1 MTDHSLTPPSFEDLE
16 AAAGR
21 IAGHVRRTP
30 VLRDE
35 TLDELAGCRLL
46 FKCEHL
52 QRVGAFKYRGA
63 TNAVLSLG
71 DAEASRGVVT
81 QSSGNHGA
89 AIALACRQRGI
100 SATVVMPRSAP
111 ASKRDNVLRYG
122 ARIVD
127 CDTDQAA
134 RDAVTVEVLRD
145 TGGTLIH
152 PFNDARI
159 IAGQGTAT
167 REFLLQL
174 AEANQQIDTVMAP
187 VSGGGLLSG
196 TALAAKSMQPGI
208 RVIGAEPA
216 QAADAYESFRRGER
230 ITNVPIDTLCD
241 GLRATIGPLP
251 FALLQ
256 QHCDDILLAS
266 EAQIIDAMH
275 LVWTHLKQ
283 TVEPSSAVPLAV
295 VLANPDAFADRDIG
309 IILSGGNVDL
319 AQLPWQ
325 TANTHQDR

>member
-1 MTDHSLTPPSFEDLE
+1 MTGSTDALPDLRDIE
-16 AAAGR
+16 AAADR
-21 IAGHVRRTP
+21 ITGHVRRTP

-35 TLDELAGCRLL
+35 NLDKLAGCRLQ

-63 TNAVLSLG
+63 TNAVLSLSEE
-71 DAEASRGVVT
+71 EASRGVVT

-89 AIALACRQRGI
+89 AIALACRERGI

-111 ASKRDNVLRYG
+111 ASKRENVLRYG

-127 CDTDQAA
+127 CDTEQAA
-134 RDAVTVEVLRD
+134 RDAVTAEVLRE

-159 IAGQGTAT
+159 IAGQGTAA
-167 REFLLQL
+167 REFLQQL
-174 AEANQQIDTVMAP
+174 AEGGQHIDTIMAP

-196 TALAAKSMQPGI
+196 TALAAKSLQPDI

-216 QAADAYESFRRGER
+216 QAADTYESFRRGER
-230 ITNVPIDTLCD
+230 ITNVPIDTICD

-266 EAQIIDAMH
+266 EAQIIGAMR

-283 TVEPSSAVPLAV
+283 IVEPSSAVPLAV
-295 VLANPDAFADRDIG
+295 VLANPETFANRDVG

-319 AQLPWQ
+319 DRLPWLK
-325 TANTHQDR
+325 HPKDR

>member
-1 MTDHSLTPPSFEDLE
+1 MTDHSLALPRFEDIE
-16 AAAGR
+16 TAANR
-21 IAGHVRRTP
+21 IAGHARRTP

-63 TNAVLSLG
+63 SNAVLSLSEE
-71 DAEASRGVVT
+71 EAARGVVT

-111 ASKRDNVLRYG
+111 ASKRENVLRYG

-134 RDAVTVEVLRD
+134 RDAVTAEVLGE

-152 PFNDARI
+152 PFNDACI
-159 IAGQGTAT
+159 IAGQGTAA
-167 REFLLQL
+167 REFLQQL
-174 AEANQQIDTVMAP
+174 AETNQHIDTIMAP

-196 TALAAKSMQPGI
+196 TALAAKSMQVDI
-208 RVIGAEPA
+208 RVIGTEPA

-230 ITNVPIDTLCD
+230 ITSVPINTICD

-251 FALLQ
+251 FTLLQ

-266 EAQIIDAMH
+266 EAQIIDAMR

-283 TVEPSSAVPLAV
+283 TIEPSSAVPLAV
-295 VLANPDAFADRDIG
+295 VLANPKIFTGRDVG

-319 AQLPWQ
+319 DRLPW
-325 TANTHQDR
+325 AADN

>member
-1 MTDHSLTPPSFEDLE
+1 MTEQDSRLPTFADIE
-16 AAAGR
+16 AAAER
-21 IAGHVRRTP
+21 IAGRVRRTP

-35 TLDELAGCRLL
+35 VLDELAGCRLL

-63 TNAVLSLG
+63 TNAVLSLS
-71 DAEASRGVVT
+71 DEEAAHGVVT

-89 AIALACRQRGI
+89 AIALACRERRI
-100 SATVVMPRSAP
+100 TATVVMPRATP
-111 ASKRDNVLRYG
+111 TAKRDNVLRYG

-127 CDTDQAA
+127 CDTGQAA
-134 RDAVTVEVLRD
+134 RDAVTADVLRD
-145 TGGTLIH
+145 TGATLIH

-159 IAGQGTAT
+159 IAGQGTAA
-167 REFLLQL
+167 REFLQQL
-174 AEANQQIDTVMAP
+174 AEANQHIDTIMAP

-196 TALAAKSMQPGI
+196 TALAAKSMQPDI
-208 RVIGAEPA
+208 RVVGAEPA
-216 QAADAYESFRRGER
+216 QAADAYESFHRGER
-230 ITNVPIDTLCD
+230 ITNVPIDTICD
-241 GLRATIGPLP
+241 GLRATLGPLP

-266 EAQIIDAMH
+266 EAQIIDAMR

-283 TVEPSSAVPLAV
+283 TIEPSSAVPLAV
-295 VLANPDAFADRDIG
+295 VLANPDAFAGRDVG

-319 AQLPWQ
+319 DRLPWMVD
-325 TANTHQDR
+325 ANRAA